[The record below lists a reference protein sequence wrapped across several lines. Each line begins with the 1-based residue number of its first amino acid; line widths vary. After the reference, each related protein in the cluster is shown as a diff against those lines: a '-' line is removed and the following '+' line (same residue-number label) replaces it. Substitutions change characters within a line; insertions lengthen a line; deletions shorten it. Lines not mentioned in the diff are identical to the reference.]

1 MPAALSSSFFKNFLL
16 LYIYGIT
23 KSFYNFKKKTAEA
36 AVKRVLFAHFQRQL
50 RLFFSYSVY
59 LSEKFREEIFEK
71 GVPPGGFPF
80 CRVGVHHVFKEQ
92 QFFVKVI
99 DTAIFPGVIRFFSD
113 TRVGL
118 FARLVYFSADAAAVG
133 KAPRNTDST
142 DGIEPIG
149 ILNDLAL
156 QG

>member
-16 LYIYGIT
+16 FYIYGIT
-23 KSFYNFKKKTAEA
+23 KSFYNLKKDRRSRRKTRFICAFSTA
-36 AVKRVLFAHFQRQL
+36 APSV
-50 RLFFSYSVY
+50 FSYSVY
-59 LSEKFREEIFEK
+59 LSEKFREEFFEK

-142 DGIEPIG
+142 DGIEPVG